1 MLFFLCPGDSAQRA
15 PQSVRQQQLANTMK
29 RERRDA
35 LSSNHSQTMQNARKA
50 IDMIARGPLWIVL
63 QDP

>member
-1 MLFFLCPGDSAQRA
+1 
-15 PQSVRQQQLANTMK
+15 MK